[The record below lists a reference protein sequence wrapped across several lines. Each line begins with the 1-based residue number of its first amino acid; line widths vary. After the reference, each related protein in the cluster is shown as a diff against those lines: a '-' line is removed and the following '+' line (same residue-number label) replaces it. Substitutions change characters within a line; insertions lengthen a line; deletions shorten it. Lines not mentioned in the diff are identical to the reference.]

1 LQSELDISPGSRH
14 DAHMNTLLRSQ
25 TTMAFIRGI
34 LDRIILVIGVVA
46 AGCIPSF
53 IAQYR
58 QRVGGRLDQVLQDIA
73 PFQAIAN
80 QFHHGSLQE
89 LINYHL
95 ASTDQTFHD
104 EGAALQGMV
113 ASAEQLRQA
122 LVALDTDLFH
132 QLVYMLTRADPL
144 IARATWDIFSPAFN
158 LTPESIVFAIIVGVA
173 IWLLFLAVW
182 ILIERLARI
191 LLAK

>member
-1 LQSELDISPGSRH
+1 ML
-14 DAHMNTLLRSQ
+14 
-25 TTMAFIRGI
+25 FIRGI

-58 QRVGGRLDQVLQDIA
+58 QRVGGRLDQVLQDMA

-89 LINYHL
+89 LIKYHL
-95 ASTDQTFHD
+95 ASADPTFHD

-113 ASAEQLRQA
+113 EAAERLRQA
-122 LVALDTDLFH
+122 LQALDTDLFH
-132 QLVYMLTRADPL
+132 QLVYMITGTDPL
-144 IARATWDIFSPAFN
+144 IARATWEIFSPSFN
-158 LTPESIVFAIIVGVA
+158 LTPESVVFALVIGFA
-173 IWLLFLAVW
+173 IWLVFLAAW
-182 ILIERLARI
+182 MSIERLARI

>member
-1 LQSELDISPGSRH
+1 ML
-14 DAHMNTLLRSQ
+14 
-25 TTMAFIRGI
+25 FIRGI

-58 QRVGGRLDQVLQDIA
+58 QRVGGRLDQVLQDMA

-89 LINYHL
+89 LIKYHL
-95 ASTDQTFHD
+95 ASADPTFHD
-104 EGAALQGMV
+104 EGAALQGMLD
-113 ASAEQLRQA
+113 AAERLRQA
-122 LVALDTDLFH
+122 LQALDTDLFH
-132 QLVYMLTRADPL
+132 QLVYMLAGTDPL
-144 IARATWDIFSPAFN
+144 IARATWEIFSPSFN
-158 LTPESIVFAIIVGVA
+158 LTPESVVFALVIGFA
-173 IWLLFLAVW
+173 IWLVFLAVW
-182 ILIERLARI
+182 MTIERLARI

>member
-1 LQSELDISPGSRH
+1 
-14 DAHMNTLLRSQ
+14 
-25 TTMAFIRGI
+25 MALIRGI

-58 QRVGGRLDQVLQDIA
+58 QRVGGRLDQVLQDMA

-95 ASTDQTFHD
+95 ASADQTFHD

-113 ASAEQLRQA
+113 DSAEQLRQA
-122 LVALDTDLFH
+122 LLALNTDLFH
-132 QLVYMLTRADPL
+132 QLVYMLTKADPL
-144 IARATWDIFSPAFN
+144 IARATWEIFSPAFN
-158 LTPESIVFAIIVGVA
+158 LTPQSVVFALVVGIA
-173 IWLLFLAVW
+173 FWLLFLAVW
-182 ILIERLARI
+182 VLIARLSRI

>member
-1 LQSELDISPGSRH
+1 
-14 DAHMNTLLRSQ
+14 
-25 TTMAFIRGI
+25 MALIRGI

-89 LINYHL
+89 LIKYHL

-104 EGAALQGMV
+104 EGAALQVMI

-144 IARATWDIFSPAFN
+144 IARATWNIFSPAFN

-173 IWLLFLAVW
+173 IWLVFLAAW
-182 ILIERLARI
+182 ILIGRLARI

>member
-1 LQSELDISPGSRH
+1 
-14 DAHMNTLLRSQ
+14 MV
-25 TTMAFIRGI
+25 FIRGI

-89 LINYHL
+89 LIQYHL

-104 EGAALQGMV
+104 EGAALQVMI

-122 LVALDTDLFH
+122 LVALDTDLYH

-158 LTPESIVFAIIVGVA
+158 LTPESVIFAIIVGVA